1 MLRKS
6 LISEFNC
13 KLNNTNNNYSDYEI
27 FKDKNEL
34 DELRKKILEKLGDLT
49 YLNGD
54 ITKPIILDVINE
66 LTVGYNLTNLER
78 SHLYNIIDNEIY
90 GYGPLTELLNDP
102 NVNEI
107 MVNSPNEIYISLNGK
122 FIKDESVS
130 FINDDHIIRTI
141 KKLLKGTNIDY
152 DNESI
157 INAKVNDDATISI
170 VKPPI
175 SSKGVVLTIKKINK
189 SLISMDELLRIGSL
203 TPYMAR
209 FLEAG
214 VLAKLN
220 ILVVGSQAS
229 GKTSLINALGNL
241 TLNDT
246 RIVTIENILEFNVN
260 KNNIIHLNTDSSIDI
275 LSEAIKMHPETLI
288 IGEIKNDMIYPVID
302 IMKNNNLNVLTSI
315 KANDAIDAIKKIE
328 NYGIIND
335 DLTSDVIRDNLYRA
349 IDLMV
354 TIKEMPDYKHKI
366 VSICEFNKNK
376 NDQIVLKEIF
386 SFNDGEYALNKYIP
400 DAYKKIKSRGI
411 NLVDDIFK

>member
-107 MVNSPNEIYISLNGK
+107 MVNSPNEIYLTLNGK
-122 FIKDESVS
+122 IIKDESIS
-130 FINDDHIIRTI
+130 FINNDHILRTI
-141 KKLLKGTNIDY
+141 KKMLKGTNIDI
-152 DNESI
+152 DNNAV
-157 INAKVNDDATISI
+157 INAKINDNALINVI
-170 VKPPI
+170 MPPI
-175 SSKGVVLTIKKINK
+175 SSKGIVLNIKKINK

-209 FLEAG
+209 FLEA
-214 VLAKLN
+214 VMLAKLN
-220 ILVVGSQAS
+220 IIVCGSESS

-241 TLNDT
+241 CNDDT
-246 RIVTIENILEFNVN
+246 RVVTIENILEFNVN

-315 KANDAIDAIKKIE
+315 KSIDVLDMVKNIE
-328 NYGIIND
+328 NYGIINNN
-335 DLTSDVIRDNLYRA
+335 LTSEIIRQDLY
-349 IDLMV
+349 D
-354 TIKEMPDYKHKI
+354 
-366 VSICEFNKNK
+366 S
-376 NDQIVLKEIF
+376 
-386 SFNDGEYALNKYIP
+386 
-400 DAYKKIKSRGI
+400 
-411 NLVDDIFK
+411 VDI